1 MEVNSKNQHLK
12 NTKSV
17 PYASNNEQGLQIIQ
31 EHNGNENSLELK

>member
-17 PYASNNEQGLQIIQ
+17 PYALHNEQGLQII
-31 EHNGNENSLELK
+31 